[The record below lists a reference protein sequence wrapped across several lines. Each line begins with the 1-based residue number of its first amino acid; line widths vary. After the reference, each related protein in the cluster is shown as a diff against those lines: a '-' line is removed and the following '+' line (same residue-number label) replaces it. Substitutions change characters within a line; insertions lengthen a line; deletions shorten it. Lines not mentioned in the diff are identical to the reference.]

1 MSAHKYRLGEIVSFV
16 GRSILMNKAVGD
28 YSIVRL
34 MPSDDGYD
42 EPQYRLK
49 STRESH
55 ERSAKE
61 SELRGLAAAHG
72 APA

>member
-1 MSAHKYRLGEIVSFV
+1 MSAHKYRVGESVSFI
-16 GRSILMNKAVGD
+16 GRSILMSKTVGD

-34 MPSDDGYD
+34 MPNDDGLD

-49 STRESH
+49 SARETH

-61 SELRGLAAAHG
+61 SELRSHRSPG
-72 APA
+72 